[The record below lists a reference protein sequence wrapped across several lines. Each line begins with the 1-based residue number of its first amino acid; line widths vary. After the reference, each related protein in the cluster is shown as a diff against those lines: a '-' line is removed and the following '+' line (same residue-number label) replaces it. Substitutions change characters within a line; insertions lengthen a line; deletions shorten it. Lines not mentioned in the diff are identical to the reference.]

1 MSSPARSMSAIA
13 SRVAS
18 SCAAS
23 RNRGSTRHSARIRT
37 RGGPCDTSISR
48 SMSQSGCGYEP
59 TTVVGSSGRV
69 MDFATVHDQ
78 IASRRPAMCLHAA
91 SGARRKGR
99 RMATHD
105 RFLTTHIGS
114 LPRSEEL
121 IQIMFAREDGIPLDR
136 AALEARVVEAV
147 DAVVA
152 HQLDAGIDII
162 NDGEMSKPSY
172 ATYVKDRLMGFGGT
186 GNTFVYQDL
195 AEFPNLAKRVFGD
208 PGRSRR
214 KTPACNAAIAVRDGQ
229 AAAADVANLKAALK
243 AASHSEAFMSA
254 ASPGVIA

>member
-1 MSSPARSMSAIA
+1 MMSSPARSMSAIA

-23 RNRGSTRHSARIRT
+23 RNRGSTRHSSRIRT
-37 RGGPCDTSISR
+37 RGGPCDVSISR

-69 MDFATVHDQ
+69 MD
-78 IASRRPAMCLHAA
+78 IASLAARPAPAPYTIKSVRGARRCAYMPSRAA
-91 SGARRKGR
+91 RRRKGR

-136 AALEARVVEAV
+136 AALEAKGAEAV
-147 DAVVA
+147 APGA
-152 HQLDAGIDII
+152 ARQIAAGIDVI

-172 ATYVKDRLMGFGGT
+172 ATYVKDRLNGFGGT
-186 GNTFVYQDL
+186 GNSFMFADVEAYPITKPRIFS
-195 AEFPNLAKRVFGD
+195 A
-208 PGRSRR
+208 PGRKPRR
-214 KTPACNAAIAVRDGQ
+214 PPACNGPFSMKMR
-229 AAAADVANLKAALK
+229 AL
-243 AASHSEAFMSA
+243 
-254 ASPGVIA
+254 VI